1 MEFKDVKIFV
11 PAKDFKLSL
20 CFYKLLGWK
29 ENWVKEDELAELE
42 LANQRFLLQ
51 NFYVKKW
58 ACNFMIYIDK
68 TDVHAFY
75 NEILEKLNLSK
86 FSKTKI
92 TAPKKEEHAIVC
104 YIWDPSGVLLHFAES
119 Y

>member
-29 ENWVKEDELAELE
+29 ENWV
-42 LANQRFLLQ
+42 
-51 NFYVKKW
+51 
-58 ACNFMIYIDK
+58 
-68 TDVHAFY
+68 